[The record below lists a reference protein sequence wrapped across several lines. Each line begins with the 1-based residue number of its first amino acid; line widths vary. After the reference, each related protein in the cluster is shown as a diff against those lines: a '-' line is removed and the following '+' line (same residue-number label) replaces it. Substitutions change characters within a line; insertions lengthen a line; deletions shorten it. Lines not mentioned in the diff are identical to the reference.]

1 MSIVA
6 KEVWGG
12 SLNVVD

>member
-6 KEVWGG
+6 KE
-12 SLNVVD
+12 S